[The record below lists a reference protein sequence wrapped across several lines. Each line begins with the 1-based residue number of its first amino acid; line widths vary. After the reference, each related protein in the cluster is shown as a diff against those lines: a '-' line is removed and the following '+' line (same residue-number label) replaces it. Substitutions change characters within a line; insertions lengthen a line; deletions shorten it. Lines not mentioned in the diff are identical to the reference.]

1 MEVLVCVTEI
11 VCVAVGARG
20 VMVAVTDENAVL
32 VNISVASGVE
42 GIEVDVTL
50 QATEAMINIIGK
62 ISFRLMN
69 KNALL
74 FQNNISEFGEVE
86 WLLWMK

>member
-1 MEVLVCVTEI
+1 M
-11 VCVAVGARG
+11 RG
-20 VMVAVTDENAVL
+20 VTVTVTGENAVL
-32 VNISVASGVE
+32 VDISVASGVE

-50 QATEAMINIIGK
+50 QAIAVMIIRIGK

-69 KNALL
+69 KNVLL
-74 FQNNISEFGEVE
+74 FQNTISELGEVE